1 MKVDKIA
8 LIPMVICFW
17 QKEKFAE
24 KFVKVESFWTPV
36 ETKVLLNVENCRFCH
51 LLVYTVDNI
60 KTHPPVFQPL
70 VFPIYLRNRLSY
82 KKIYF
87 IFLHPFLKSF
97 QLEQKKIKSGD

>member
-1 MKVDKIA
+1 MDKIA

-24 KFVKVESFWTPV
+24 KFVKIESFWTPV
-36 ETKVLLNVENCRFCH
+36 ETNVLLNVENCRFCH

-82 KKIYF
+82 KKIC
-87 IFLHPFLKSF
+87 LHLFAPFFKELSVGT
-97 QLEQKKIKSGD
+97 KKNQIW